1 MAKIMDLLTLAMLGQ
16 TMRISVPYI
25 LAALG
30 GTFSERS
37 GVVNIALEGIL
48 LNGAFCSVLM
58 VYYTGNPWLGLIG
71 GIIGGLI
78 LAFIH
83 AIVCVKYKADQIVSG
98 VALNLLAIGFTKF
111 VLKIIF
117 HSSSNS
123 DRITGI
129 PTWEIPGL
137 EQFPITNP
145 FVLLTILIIGLSQ
158 TILYFTP
165 FGLRLRAVGE
175 HPAAADS
182 LGISVDRMRYAGVF
196 ISGILGGLG
205 GAYLALD
212 QHQFTDGMSSGRGY
226 IALAAMIFGK
236 WTPLGATGACLL
248 FGFAESFQIALQNA
262 GYAIPTQFVQMIPYL
277 LTMIALAG
285 VVGRSV
291 APAADGK
298 PYIKE

>member
-1 MAKIMDLLTLAMLGQ
+1 MELFTLAMIGQ

-37 GVVNIALEGIL
+37 GVVNIGLEGIL

-58 VYYTGNPWLGLIG
+58 VYYTGNAWLGLIG
-71 GIIGGLI
+71 GMIGGII
-78 LAFIH
+78 LAGVH
-83 AIVCVKYKADQIVSG
+83 ALVCVKFKADQIVSG
-98 VALNLLAIGFTKF
+98 VALNLLAVGITKF

-123 DRITGI
+123 DRIVGL

-137 EQFPITNP
+137 ERFPITNP
-145 FVLLTILIIGLSQ
+145 FVLITILVILFSQ
-158 TILYFTP
+158 VILYYTP

-175 HPAAADS
+175 HPEAADT
-182 LGISVDRMRYAGVF
+182 LGISVSGMRYAGVF

-205 GAYLALD
+205 GAYLALE
-212 QHQFTDGMSSGRGY
+212 QHQFTDGMSSGRGF

-236 WTPLGATGACLL
+236 WTPLGATAACIL
-248 FGFAESFQIALQNA
+248 FGFAESFQIQLQNA

-285 VVGRSV
+285 VVGRSTP
-291 APAADGK
+291 PAADGK
-298 PYIKE
+298 PYVKE